1 MPATTEKTQQP
12 AAQKKDTKKAAP
24 KQTKGVSKQKKATKA
39 ALYKNLFVARP
50 KNFSIGGD
58 AIPPQ
63 YLDLTRFVKWP
74 KYVRLQ
80 RQKRIL
86 LKRLRVPPAIN
97 QFTRSAAKPLAAR
110 VIKFLQNYRPED
122 KAAKKTRLR
131 QAAEAKAKEGAA
143 PAAAKKA
150 PLRFGLNEVVK
161 AVERQKAQLVVIAHD
176 VDPIELVVYLPALCK
191 KMNVPYIIIKSKSRI
206 GQLVHQKN
214 TSAVA
219 LTEVRKEDRE
229 EFASLVDAVRGSF
242 NERYL
247 ENARTWGGTKLSKRS
262 RYTVDRATRG
272 DRESKKKDE

>member
-1 MPATTEKTQQP
+1 MPATTQQQ
-12 AAQKKDTKKAAP
+12 AKQDTKKTAP
-24 KQTKGVSKQKKATKA
+24 KKDTKGVSKQKKSSKA
-39 ALYKNLFVARP
+39 AVYKNLFVAKP
-50 KNFSIGGD
+50 KNLSIGGD
-58 AIPPQ
+58 LIPAG

-97 QFTRSAAKPLAAR
+97 QFTRAAAKPLASR

-131 QAAEAKAKEGAA
+131 EAAEAKAKEGAA

-176 VDPIELVVYLPALCK
+176 VDPIELVVYLPSLCK
-191 KMNVPYIIIKSKSRI
+191 KMNVPYMIIKSKSRL

-214 TSAVA
+214 CSAVA
-219 LTEVRKEDRE
+219 LVEVRKEDRE
-229 EFASLVDAVRGSF
+229 EFASVVDAVRGSF

-262 RYTVDRATRG
+262 RYTVERATRG
-272 DRESKKKDE
+272 DRESKKAKDE